1 MFAGWRPVV
10 PGGEG
15 EGRRGGE
22 DGDQSSRW
30 RRFCFAAAAL
40 APKPD
45 SAHFLAS
52 GGGCLQMGAGS
63 VCRETLLGRDREIT
77 SSPSGPFSP

>member
-1 MFAGWRPVV
+1 MV

-40 APKPD
+40 APKSD
-45 SAHFLAS
+45 SAHFLAA
-52 GGGCLQMGAGS
+52 GGGCLQMGAGGGER
-63 VCRETLLGRDREIT
+63 VQGNFAGEG
-77 SSPSGPFSP
+77 SGNNEFPFRPILSIKLS